1 MKLLLW
7 FVIISALNFGV
18 VAPSAI
24 ARMAIESPTAKD
36 GGITA
41 PQAHKTGKIGS
52 IDLGGGSMEVG
63 GVKYLYSPSLTR
75 VSRKNV
81 TSGETL
87 NPLSLHANSHIE
99 FLTKKEGAQE
109 RITDIWL
116 TGGRQ

>member
-1 MKLLLW
+1 MKPLLW
-7 FVIISALNFGV
+7 LGIIGVLNIGV
-18 VAPSAI
+18 LVPSAT
-24 ARMAIESPTAKD
+24 ARMAMESPSVKGAS
-36 GGITA
+36 GGAT
-41 PQAHKTGKIGS
+41 QARKSGVIGQ
-52 IDLGGGSMEVG
+52 IDLGDGSMEVG

-99 FLTKKEGAQE
+99 FLTKKEGTKE

-116 TGGRQ
+116 TGGKQ